1 MSAPQSSHVP
11 FAGNSPA
18 VPSNR
23 TFVGLGSN
31 LADPSMQIQ
40 AAFAALARLP
50 QSRLVR
56 RSSLYRSA
64 PWGVPDQPDFVNAV
78 AEIETALAPSAL
90 MHALLSIERDFGR
103 DRRGDRWGPRILDL
117 DLLLYADRS
126 VDEPGLR
133 VPHRHLHER
142 AFALLPLAEIAPQLD
157 IPGHGPIAQVL
168 ARLDSSGVQMLESR
182 AVATG

>member
-1 MSAPQSSHVP
+1 
-11 FAGNSPA
+11 
-18 VPSNR
+18 
-23 TFVGLGSN
+23 
-31 LADPSMQIQ
+31 
-40 AAFAALARLP
+40 
-50 QSRLVR
+50 
-56 RSSLYRSA
+56 
-64 PWGVPDQPDFVNAV
+64 VPDQPDFVNAV